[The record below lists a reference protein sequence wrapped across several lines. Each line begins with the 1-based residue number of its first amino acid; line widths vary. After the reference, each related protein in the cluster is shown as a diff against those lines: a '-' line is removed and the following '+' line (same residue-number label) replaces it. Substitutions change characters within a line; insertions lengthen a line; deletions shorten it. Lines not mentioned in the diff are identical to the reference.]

1 MAHRLAALFIAAALM
16 PWSAASAQAP
26 AAPDPAAL
34 DLARVLMARDPSLY
48 DDADIVRF
56 QARIERAL
64 TGANDGCDPFHSE
77 CRAAAADVA
86 REFAPAYRAAERA
99 RTERITAFLLADM
112 LRPDEMARIAQYLRS
127 AEGGRFL
134 NAWALLRDRD
144 RSRQRRREL
153 ERQLDRTVPDA
164 LAAARARFRQRTRN
178 LPRAVVPR

>member
-1 MAHRLAALFIAAALM
+1 MAHRLAALVIAAFAW
-16 PWSAASAQAP
+16 PQSVAAQAP

-34 DLARVLMARDPSLY
+34 DLARVLVARDPSLY
-48 DDADIVRF
+48 DDADIVRI

-64 TGANDGCDPFHSE
+64 TGANDGCDPSHSE

-86 REFAPAYRAAERA
+86 REFAPAYREAERA

-112 LRPDEMARIAQYLRS
+112 LRPEEMARIAQYLRS

-134 NAWALLRDRD
+134 DAWALLRDRD

-153 ERQLDRTVPDA
+153 ERQLDRTIPDA

-178 LPRAVVPR
+178 LPRAIVPR